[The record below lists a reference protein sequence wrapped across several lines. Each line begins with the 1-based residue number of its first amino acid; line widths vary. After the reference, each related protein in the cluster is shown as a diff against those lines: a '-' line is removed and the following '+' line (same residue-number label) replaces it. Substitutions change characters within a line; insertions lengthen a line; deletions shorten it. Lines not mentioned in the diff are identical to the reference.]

1 MLFVKLIDGSNT
13 EPLQVVIE
21 NTIPNWDDVKKA
33 KMSYSFRFTGK
44 IIKSQGKGQSI
55 ELKLKG

>member
-21 NTIPNWDDVKKA
+21 NTVPNWEELKKA

-44 IIKSQGKGQSI
+44 ILKS
-55 ELKLKG
+55 